1 MVRKSQVKIMTTP
14 NYVKKSVTVRPDK
27 DNEVFTFQQIK
38 KYCDEKLKSL
48 PKGTKYVVRAE
59 NILRDTTLKGLDDD
73 FMQEEDYDEYTK
85 GKVKDNTKF
94 KYFKNFT
101 ITMREPNNDTKS
113 MFAK

>member
-1 MVRKSQVKIMTTP
+1 MVRKSQVKILTTP

-27 DNEVFTFQQIK
+27 DNEVFTFPQIK
-38 KYCDEKLKSL
+38 KYCHEKLKNL
-48 PKGTKYVVRAE
+48 PEGTVYIVRAL
-59 NILRDTTLKGLDDD
+59 NILRDTSLKEFDDY
-73 FMQEEDYDEYTK
+73 FMTDEEYDEYTK

-101 ITMREPNNDTKS
+101 ITIREPNNDTKS